1 MTFASTPHGCIKGR
15 RNAFSDYTSDI
26 SNEVAENVSPSSYQ
40 PEFEQG
46 LDFILNHFEEPLFP
60 RTISTKMTQ
69 GRQIAVHNKAEALAR
84 FNQANGLDCRI
95 AAYPIYTDYYI
106 KNHWYKS

>member
-1 MTFASTPHGCIKGR
+1 MTFASTPRGCIKGR

-60 RTISTKMTQ
+60 KTISTKMTL
-69 GRQIAVHNKAEALAR
+69 K
-84 FNQANGLDCRI
+84 FSCF
-95 AAYPIYTDYYI
+95 
-106 KNHWYKS
+106 YKESGMILPFLVFEIIMVL